1 MATLW
6 RQKRQRHLIFKLNLI
21 FIVILYTIVQD
32 FVSGLFVRWEQR
44 PVCLHGHDHIP
55 VAHSCH
61 AFYHCWGARITIKHC
76 GPFLMFNPVT
86 KVCDWPHTVKYI
98 RPMCDPSY
106 VKPPSNELKRVDLI
120 KPTVNELASK
130 NSTTKTIGKLL
141 HARTTT
147 KSTTTTTTTTLIPTT
162 RRRKTISTSKPK
174 RPKIFFIKPITIQ
187 RKRLASAKDMNLKD
201 RNTKS
206 LIGYNGLF
214 DLNSLKVFT
223 KGNMTSLS
231 S

>member
-1 MATLW
+1 MHYFFILFKKFVICS
-6 RQKRQRHLIFKLNLI
+6 RSQKRMPSLFHQRQVFCWQKSVNQLCPKPQNWRARLQFCGFGPALELTQKMSRN
-21 FIVILYTIVQD
+21 TIID
-32 FVSGLFVRWEQR
+32 SINYLSFLF
-44 PVCLHGHDHIP
+44 
-55 VAHSCH
+55 
-61 AFYHCWGARITIKHC
+61 
-76 GPFLMFNPVT
+76 
-86 KVCDWPHTVKYI
+86 
-98 RPMCDPSY
+98 
-106 VKPPSNELKRVDLI
+106 
-120 KPTVNELASK
+120 LASK

-147 KSTTTTTTTTLIPTT
+147 KSTTTTTTTTLVPTT

-174 RPKIFFIKPITIQ
+174 RPKIFFIKPITINQ
-187 RKRLASAKDMNLKD
+187 SIRKRLTSAKDMNLKD

-231 S
+231 SWRNGC

>member
-1 MATLW
+1 MPFSSHQRQVFCWQKSVNQLCPKPQNW
-6 RQKRQRHLIFKLNLI
+6 RARLQFCGLSPALKLTQKMSRN
-21 FIVILYTIVQD
+21 TITD
-32 FVSGLFVRWEQR
+32 SISYLF
-44 PVCLHGHDHIP
+44 P
-55 VAHSCH
+55 
-61 AFYHCWGARITIKHC
+61 
-76 GPFLMFNPVT
+76 
-86 KVCDWPHTVKYI
+86 
-98 RPMCDPSY
+98 
-106 VKPPSNELKRVDLI
+106 
-120 KPTVNELASK
+120 ASK

-147 KSTTTTTTTTLIPTT
+147 KSTTTTTTTTLVPTT

-231 S
+231 SWRKRMLAWAHTVIFTENMSYFL

>member
-1 MATLW
+1 
-6 RQKRQRHLIFKLNLI
+6 
-21 FIVILYTIVQD
+21 
-32 FVSGLFVRWEQR
+32 
-44 PVCLHGHDHIP
+44 
-55 VAHSCH
+55 
-61 AFYHCWGARITIKHC
+61 
-76 GPFLMFNPVT
+76 
-86 KVCDWPHTVKYI
+86 
-98 RPMCDPSY
+98 

-147 KSTTTTTTTTLIPTT
+147 KSTTTTTTTTLVPTT
-162 RRRKTISTSKPK
+162 KRRKTISTSKPK
-174 RPKIFFIKPITIQ
+174 RPKIFFIKPITI